1 MIGKV
6 SLLAATALLGAA
18 SAQALAGDPLP
29 QLQAYQVP
37 EAWRQPV
44 EPLRIAANTW
54 QIGTAELTSL
64 LLKTGD
70 GAILID
76 GGMPQAVDHLLEN
89 MKKVGVEPGDLKL
102 ILHSHAHGD
111 HTGPL
116 AAIKRATGAR
126 LVSNAESAALL
137 ARGGADDIH
146 FGDGIV
152 YPPVRADRLLQDSE
166 EIAIGGLTLKGRF
179 IPGHTPGSL
188 AWTWRDRRD
197 GKTVDIA
204 YVDSLTAP
212 GYQLLGN
219 PRYPSIVDDFRATFE
234 TVRALPC
241 DLLLTPHPG
250 ASGWKYGAEAVQKEV
265 VSCRVYADK
274 AEKQFDQQLAE
285 ERAENSG

>member
-1 MIGKV
+1 MTGKTK
-6 SLLAATALLGAA
+6 LLAITMLLGLTA
-18 SAQALAGDPLP
+18 AQAETINPLP
-29 QLQAYQVP
+29 QIQAYEVP

-44 EPLRIAANTW
+44 KPLRIADNTW

-64 LLKTGD
+64 LLKTTD

-76 GGMPQAVDHLLEN
+76 GGMPQAAEHLLAN
-89 MKKVGVEPGDLKL
+89 MKKLGVAPADLKL

-116 AAIKRATGAR
+116 ASIKRTTGAQ
-126 LVSNAESAALL
+126 LVSNAESAVLM

-146 FGDGIV
+146 FGDGIL
-152 YPPVRADRLLQDSE
+152 YPPVQADRLVQDGE
-166 EIAIGGLTLKGRF
+166 KIQLGELKLKAHF

-188 AWTWRDRRD
+188 AWTWRDGRD

-212 GYQLLGN
+212 GYRLLDN
-219 PRYPSIVDDFRATFE
+219 PRYPKIVEDYRETFE

-250 ASGWKYGAEAVQKEV
+250 ASGWVYKGTAVQEEQV
-265 VSCRVYADK
+265 DCHAYVNS
-274 AEKQFDQQLAE
+274 AEKKFEQQLAE
-285 ERAENSG
+285 P

>member
-1 MIGKV
+1 MEKIT
-6 SLLAATALLGAA
+6 LLITVTLSGLV
-18 SAQALAGDPLP
+18 SAQAREYAPLP

-44 EPLRIAANTW
+44 APLQVADHTW
-54 QIGTAELTSL
+54 QIGTAELTAL

-76 GGMPQAVDHLLEN
+76 GGMPQAADHLLAN
-89 MKKVGVEPGDLKL
+89 MKKLGVAPDDLKL
-102 ILHSHAHGD
+102 ILHSHAHSD
-111 HTGPL
+111 HAGPL
-116 AAIKRATGAR
+116 AAIRRVTGAR

-152 YPPVRADRLLQDSE
+152 YPPVQADRLLQDGE
-166 EIAIGGLTLKGRF
+166 EVTLGALTLKAHF

-188 AWTWRDRRD
+188 AWTWRDRRG
-197 GKTVDIA
+197 GKTVEVA

-212 GYQLLGN
+212 GYQLLDN
-219 PRYPSIVDDFRATFE
+219 PHYPHIVDDYRSTFE
-234 TVRALPC
+234 TVRGLPC

-250 ASGWKYGAEAVQKEV
+250 ASGWKYGEEAVQRES
-265 VSCRVYADK
+265 VSCTAYADS
-274 AEKQFDQQLAE
+274 AEKKLDGQLAE
-285 ERAENSG
+285 ERSKKAG